1 VFHCIF
7 PLRQVE
13 DPSIEQLHFMMVYY
27 SKVAWSLILFLG
39 GTDNVVSGFAACRSS
54 ARTKQHNTRL
64 HSTTAPDDVSTKNLL
79 GGVDSFEEWFSAN
92 SSSGARVKSIKHAL
106 FHSNSLRGLEFTS
119 TKSSDL
125 SKVAVVPRKLVLSAP
140 FSDDDEQEGGRSW
153 DTNLS
158 VKLWQECKK
167 GKDSAYYGYCALLTR
182 GANIEQ
188 KQYPSTAPDALRHW
202 TSAQKA
208 LLEKTE
214 NGKKLLS
221 VEQKQ
226 QEEWKQKYSN
236 LNTSEKANMSYEDFQ
251 WAMEAVHSRAFR
263 GDFGALD
270 GGEGGPLRK
279 IASLLLPL
287 SALAFGIIYASDP
300 SMNKFFIPLSIV
312 AASPVALTIIADS
325 KGSKEA
331 VMLPLIDSANH
342 LQEADSVIEYDPS
355 VDGFVLSLG
364 RKCLVKEIDDGKERA
379 QVCISYGV
387 RKDSELLLNY
397 GFLRGVTMDG
407 IESNDGGVDRSE
419 IRKRLADAFLER
431 YNSD

>member
-1 VFHCIF
+1 MVCSKFGIALLLCG
-7 PLRQVE
+7 PL
-13 DPSIEQLHFMMVYY
+13 Y
-27 SKVAWSLILFLG
+27 
-39 GTDNVVSGFAACRSS
+39 TSGFVTCRSAVFATQNGSRLQS
-54 ARTKQHNTRL
+54 AV
-64 HSTTAPDDVSTKNLL
+64 APDDVSTKNPL

-92 SSSGARVKSIKHAL
+92 TSSGARVNNIKHAL

-125 SKVAVVPRKLVLSAP
+125 NKVAVVPRRLVLSAP
-140 FSDDDEQEGGRSW
+140 FSDEDEYEGGRSW
-153 DTNLS
+153 DTILS
-158 VKLWQECKK
+158 LKLWQECKK
-167 GKDSAYYGYCALLTR
+167 GKESAYYGYCALLTK
-182 GANIEQ
+182 GANLVQDEQ
-188 KQYPSTAPDALRHW
+188 PYPSTAPDALRHW
-202 TSAQKA
+202 TPKQKA
-208 LLEKTE
+208 LLEATE
-214 NGKKLLS
+214 NGKKLLK
-221 VEQKQ
+221 VEKKQ
-226 QEEWKQKYSN
+226 QEEWGQKYDD
-236 LNTSEKANMSYEDFQ
+236 LNAGEKANISCEDFS

-300 SMNKFFIPLSIV
+300 SMNKFYIPLSIV
-312 AASPVALTIIADS
+312 AASPVALTLIADS

-342 LQEADSVIEYDPS
+342 LQEADSVIEFDPS
-355 VDGFVLSLG
+355 EDGFVLSLG
-364 RKCLVKEIDDGKERA
+364 RKCLVKEVDDGRERA

-407 IESNDGGVDRSE
+407 IKTDDGDTGRSQ
-419 IRKRLADAFLER
+419 IRQRLAETFLER
-431 YNSD
+431 YGSD

>member
-1 VFHCIF
+1 
-7 PLRQVE
+7 
-13 DPSIEQLHFMMVYY
+13 MVAHHHYP
-27 SKVAWSLILFLG
+27 KVAAWLILLLG
-39 GTDNVVSGFAACRSS
+39 ILDDASAFASRSKS
-54 ARTKQHNTRL
+54 LAKHHNTLL
-64 HSTTAPDDVSTKNLL
+64 HSTTVPDNVSTKNPLR
-79 GGVDSFEEWFSAN
+79 GVDIFDEWFAAN
-92 SSSGARVKSIKHAL
+92 SSSGAQANNIKHAL
-106 FHSNSLRGLEFTS
+106 FSSNKLRGLEFTS

-125 SKVAVVPRKLVLSAP
+125 SKVAVVPRKLVLSTP
-140 FSDDDEQEGGRSW
+140 FSDEDEQEGGRSW

-167 GKDSAYYGYCALLTR
+167 GKNSEYYGYCALLSR
-182 GANIEQ
+182 GANMEQ
-188 KQYPSTAPDALRHW
+188 KQTYPPTAPDALRHW
-202 TSAQKA
+202 TSAQRA

-214 NGKKLLS
+214 NGKKLLN

-226 QEEWKQKYSN
+226 QEEWKQKYAN
-236 LNTSEKANMSYEDFQ
+236 LNSGEKVNMSFEDFQ

-270 GGEGGPLRK
+270 GGAGGPLRK
-279 IASLLLPL
+279 VASLLLPL

-312 AASPVALTIIADS
+312 AAAPVALTIIADS

-342 LQEADSVIEYDPS
+342 LQEADSVIEFDPS
-355 VDGFVLSLG
+355 VDGFVLNLG
-364 RKCLVKEIDDGKERA
+364 RKCLVKEVDDGRERA

-407 IESNDGGVDRSE
+407 IESDNSDVDRSQ
-419 IRKRLADAFLER
+419 IRQRLAEAFLER
-431 YNSD
+431 YPSDKC

>member
-1 VFHCIF
+1 
-7 PLRQVE
+7 
-13 DPSIEQLHFMMVYY
+13 MVHYP
-27 SKVAWSLILFLG
+27 KVTWLILLLLRRL
-39 GTDNVVSGFAACRSS
+39 DDASGFASCRSAS
-54 ARTKQHNTRL
+54 LAKHHDTRL
-64 HSTTAPDDVSTKNLL
+64 HSTTAPDNVSTKNPL
-79 GGVDSFEEWFSAN
+79 GGVDSFEEWFTAN
-92 SSSGARVKSIKHAL
+92 SSSGAQVNNIKHAL
-106 FHSNSLRGLEFTS
+106 FSSNSLRGLEFTS

-140 FSDDDEQEGGRSW
+140 FSDEDEQVGGRSW

-167 GKDSAYYGYCALLTR
+167 GKDSEYYGYCALLTR
-182 GANIEQ
+182 GANMEQ
-188 KQYPSTAPDALRHW
+188 KQRYPSTAPDALRHW
-202 TSAQKA
+202 TSAQKE
-208 LLEKTE
+208 LLGKTE
-214 NGKKLLS
+214 NGKKLLN

-226 QEEWKQKYSN
+226 QEEWKQKYAN
-236 LNTSEKANMSYEDFQ
+236 LNSSEKANMSFQDFQ

-279 IASLLLPL
+279 VASLLLPL

-300 SMNKFFIPLSIV
+300 SMNKFYIPLSIV
-312 AASPVALTIIADS
+312 AAAPVALTIIADS

-342 LQEADSVIEYDPS
+342 LQEADSVIEFDPS

-364 RKCLVKEIDDGKERA
+364 RKCLVKEVDDGRERA

-407 IESNDGGVDRSE
+407 IKSDDGDVDRSQ
-419 IRKRLADAFLER
+419 IRQRLAEAFLER
-431 YNSD
+431 YSSD

>member
-1 VFHCIF
+1 
-7 PLRQVE
+7 
-13 DPSIEQLHFMMVYY
+13 MVY
-27 SKVAWSLILFLG
+27 SKLVWLILLLG
-39 GTDNVVSGFAACRSS
+39 RADDASGFATCRSAS
-54 ARTKQHNTRL
+54 LTKQHYTLL
-64 HSTTAPDDVSTKNLL
+64 HATTAPDNVSTKNPL
-79 GGVDSFEEWFSAN
+79 GGVDTFEEWFAAN
-92 SSSGARVKSIKHAL
+92 SSSGAQVNNIKHAL
-106 FHSNSLRGLEFTS
+106 FNSNSLRGLEFTS

-140 FSDDDEQEGGRSW
+140 FSDEEEQEGGRSW

-158 VKLWQECKK
+158 VKLWQECQK
-167 GKDSAYYGYCALLTR
+167 GRDSAYYGYCALLTR
-182 GANIEQ
+182 GANMEQ
-188 KQYPSTAPDALRHW
+188 KQTYPSTAPDALRHW

-208 LLEKTE
+208 LLETTE
-214 NGKKLLS
+214 NGKKLLN

-226 QEEWKQKYSN
+226 QDEWRQKYAN
-236 LNTSEKANMSYEDFQ
+236 LNSSEKANMSFEDFQ

-300 SMNKFFIPLSIV
+300 TMNKFYIPLSIV
-312 AASPVALTIIADS
+312 AAAPVALTIIADS

-342 LQEADSVIEYDPS
+342 LQEADSVIEFDPS
-355 VDGFVLSLG
+355 ADGFVLSLG
-364 RKCLVKEIDDGKERA
+364 RKCLVKEVDDDRERA

-407 IESNDGGVDRSE
+407 IKNDDGDVERSQ
-419 IRKRLADAFLER
+419 IRQRLAEAFLER
-431 YNSD
+431 YSSD